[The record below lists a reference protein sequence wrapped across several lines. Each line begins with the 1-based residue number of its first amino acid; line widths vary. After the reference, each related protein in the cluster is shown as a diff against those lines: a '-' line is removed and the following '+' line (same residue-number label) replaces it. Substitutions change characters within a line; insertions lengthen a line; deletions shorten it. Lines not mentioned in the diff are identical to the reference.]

1 MQGRKNIFIVLIT
14 IFIVTM
20 ATSTNAQ
27 DLEGQG
33 YIVKT
38 GEVAPDFTVMLDNG
52 TLWTLSEHRGEV
64 IMLQFTAS
72 WCGVCRK
79 EMPHIEKEIWQ
90 LHKDKPFTLIGVD
103 IDEPMEKVIHFKEKM
118 NISYPL
124 ALDPGSK
131 VFQKY
136 AETTAGVTR
145 NVIINT
151 QGEIVYLTR
160 LFDMKEFSAMKE
172 IIQNLLIDKNKE

>member
-1 MQGRKNIFIVLIT
+1 MAT
-14 IFIVTM
+14 I

-27 DLEGQG
+27 DLEGRG

-38 GEVAPDFTVMLDNG
+38 GDIAPDFTVMLDNG
-52 TLWTLSEHRGEV
+52 ELWTLSEHRGEV

-90 LHKDKPFTLIGVD
+90 IHKDEPFTLIGVD
-103 IDEPMEKVIHFKEKM
+103 IDEPMEKVLRFKEKM

-124 ALDPGSK
+124 ALDPGTK

-136 AETTAGVTR
+136 AEKSAGVTR

-151 QGEIVYLTR
+151 EGEIVYLTR
-160 LFDMKEFSAMKE
+160 LFEMKEFSKMKDVIQDLLNNE
-172 IIQNLLIDKNKE
+172 IKE